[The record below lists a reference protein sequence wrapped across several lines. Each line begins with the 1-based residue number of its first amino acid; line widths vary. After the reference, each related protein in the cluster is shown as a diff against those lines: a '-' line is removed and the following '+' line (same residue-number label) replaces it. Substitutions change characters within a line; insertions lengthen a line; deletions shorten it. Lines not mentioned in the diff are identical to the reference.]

1 VHKTYIVIAI
11 AIATNLIVTLFLVQQ
26 RNRTISPAARRL
38 LWIGLLAGI
47 AVLSAALIT
56 SRM

>member
-26 RNRTISPAARRL
+26 RSRTISPVARRL

-47 AVLSAALIT
+47 AVLLTALII